1 MDIFKKPYRSRSVF
15 NISVILVVF
24 LTLFV
29 SQSLTNKNP
38 DAAASSVPLR
48 KVNVPYLGVAP
59 PFASF
64 TPAIFWLGEVTPT
77 SNYADVRIYYYD
89 GYLKIV
95 VHIIDRRLWYDIT
108 QNPSQLT
115 QWDAISIYLNKDGNV
130 GDNPGSNSYRLE
142 IQLSNNLQVSFRGN
156 GTKWINDSIP
166 VDSYTEWRGAAG
178 PNSDSDSE
186 GWVAYFNIPFSSLG
200 ISDLP
205 KQGTQWGLGVVVHDR
220 DDAEGLI
227 RQDTSWPET
236 TNPDIPSTWGQLSF
250 GWTSYVHPP
259 SIPIGTATIRQGLNG
274 SSVIDGEVGGH
285 TTCGNDGYNKWTD
298 WGNTNYAGGTQIN
311 IQNQWDVADWPC
323 FSKFYITF
331 PITEVPPGSTIISA
345 TLTMDLLGTA
355 GGGQWGDSPNSY
367 IEVLTVS
374 EDWNEATLTWNN
386 APLAAENISGTWVP
400 PVIGNYHWDVGKAVD
415 QAYKSGGPL
424 RLAIYSIDGE
434 RHSGKYFFS
443 SDSNDWNGEIR
454 PTLRI
459 VYGKLCDSPGVTC
472 FYSYLP
478 YALKK

>member
-1 MDIFKKPYRSRSVF
+1 MVIFKKPYRSRSVF
-15 NISVILVVF
+15 NISVIMVVF

-29 SQSLTNKNP
+29 SQPLTNKNP
-38 DAAASSVPLR
+38 NAATSTVPIR

-64 TPAIFWLGEVTPT
+64 TPAIFWLGAVTPT

-115 QWDAISIYLNKDGNV
+115 QWDAVSIYLNKDGNV
-130 GDNPGSNSYRLE
+130 GDSPGSNSYRLE

-156 GTKWINDSIP
+156 GAKWINDSIP

-178 PNSDSDSE
+178 PNSDSDAE

-250 GWTSYVHPP
+250 GWTDYVHPP
-259 SIPIGTATIRQGLNG
+259 SIPVGTATIRQGLNG
-274 SSVIDGEVGGH
+274 SSVIDGEVGGQ

-298 WGNTNYAGGTQIN
+298 WGNANYAGGTQIN

-355 GGGQWGDSPNSY
+355 GGGQWGDPPNSY
-367 IEVLTVS
+367 IEVLTVG

-386 APLAAENISGTWVP
+386 APLAVENISGTWVP
-400 PVIGNYHWDVGKAVD
+400 PVIGAYHWDVGKAVD
-415 QAYKSGGPL
+415 QAYKSGWPL
-424 RLAIYSIDGE
+424 RLAVYSIDGE

-472 FYSYLP
+472 YYTYLP
-478 YALKK
+478 STLKK